1 MDNALDRKRILF
13 LQKRLLFPA
22 DSGGKIRTLNM
33 LRYLAKWHEVTY
45 LCNILKEEE
54 DFRHQMEELGV
65 SLIAFPWKETSRDSL
80 KFFVDLFL
88 NLFSQY
94 PFNVN
99 KDYDPRLRQE
109 LKNQLANH
117 SYDLIIC
124 DFVQMA
130 RNCVGINSVP
140 KLLFQHNVEAQ
151 IFHRQSKSYPGWMK
165 KIYLGLQWRKMS
177 HFEKEAGND
186 FQRIVAVSAND
197 RRYFQSNYGWNNID
211 VIDTAVDLDFYQ
223 PANNAEVDG
232 RLVFVGSMDWPPNE
246 EGVLLFV
253 RNAWPIIKSEI
264 PTASFQIVGRNPSP
278 TMQSLQREDGVYV
291 TGTVPDTR
299 PFLSE
304 AQVFVVPLVVG
315 GGTRLKIFEAMA
327 MRKAVVSTHLGA
339 EGLRV
344 EGGKHL
350 LLADDMNGFA
360 RQIVL
365 LLNNHHK
372 RTQLATD
379 GHELVKAQ
387 YGSEQIARQFEAA
400 CLRAIGTG

>member
-1 MDNALDRKRILF
+1 
-13 LQKRLLFPA
+13 
-22 DSGGKIRTLNM
+22 
-33 LRYLAKWHEVTY
+33 
-45 LCNILKEEE
+45 
-54 DFRHQMEELGV
+54 
-65 SLIAFPWKETSRDSL
+65 
-80 KFFVDLFL
+80 
-88 NLFSQY
+88 
-94 PFNVN
+94 
-99 KDYDPRLRQE
+99 
-109 LKNQLANH
+109 
-117 SYDLIIC
+117 
-124 DFVQMA
+124 
-130 RNCVGINSVP
+130 
-140 KLLFQHNVEAQ
+140 
-151 IFHRQSKSYPGWMK
+151 
-165 KIYLGLQWRKMS
+165 
-177 HFEKEAGND
+177 
-186 FQRIVAVSAND
+186 
-197 RRYFQSNYGWNNID
+197 
-211 VIDTAVDLDFYQ
+211 
-223 PANNAEVDG
+223 
-232 RLVFVGSMDWPPNE
+232 MDWPPNE

-278 TMQSLQREDGVYV
+278 TVQSLQREDGVYV

-400 CLRAIGTG
+400 CLRTIGTG